1 VNGNEDKEVGDEEKA
16 KKAFDLL
23 RVICAKS
30 RFDTNDLKA
39 RLDQVGRVAGGELFD
54 GDNE

>member
-1 VNGNEDKEVGDEEKA
+1 MNGNEDKEVGDEEKA

-30 RFDTNDLKA
+30 RFDTNDLRA
-39 RLDQVGRVAGGELFD
+39 RLDQEGRETGGGLFD